1 MTRWR
6 WYIHSGAR
14 ALGGLG
20 FIVAKG
26 EGEVLGQSARKLTL
40 SHTGN
45 LAVLRTAECG
55 SMRLLGRTRGGV
67 GGRQLRVDE
76 YGANSSRS
84 AQRRVN
90 VVNREGEKKE
100 KVQREQEMQE

>member
-1 MTRWR
+1 
-6 WYIHSGAR
+6 
-14 ALGGLG
+14 
-20 FIVAKG
+20 
-26 EGEVLGQSARKLTL
+26 
-40 SHTGN
+40 
-45 LAVLRTAECG
+45 
-55 SMRLLGRTRGGV
+55 MRLLGRTRGGV

>member
-6 WYIHSGAR
+6 GYIHSGAR
-14 ALGGLG
+14 ALGSLG
-20 FIVAKG
+20 FVVAEG
-26 EGEVLGQSARKLTL
+26 EREVLGQSARKLTL
-40 SHTGN
+40 SHTGG

-55 SMRLLGRTRGGV
+55 SMRLLGRTRGRD
-67 GGRQLRVDE
+67 GGRKLGVDE

-100 KVQREQEMQE
+100 K